1 MKLYFIVFLIVN
13 SSTKYYYI
21 KVPFSYCYVCEP
33 ITCDEQ
39 FEKTVKFIPNPKYKN
54 GNGENWILIMYKNKR
69 IFGHYCIDDNGNY
82 YVGYKEKTDW
92 QLK

>member
-13 SSTKYYYI
+13 SSTEYYYI

-39 FEKTVKFIPNPKYKN
+39 FEKITTSRSIEDVGIFVYYNSK
-54 GNGENWILIMYKNKR
+54 LIG
-69 IFGHYCIDDNGNY
+69 GHYCIDINGNY
-82 YVGYKEKTDW
+82 YVGFKEKTDW
-92 QLK
+92 QLQ